1 MFLVFVFLFIFLVF
15 DLELDV
21 GAALG
26 TVHDAG
32 VVGEGAAVL
41 EHIIAHLAH
50 TVRGDAAESGNEDVA
65 LLVL

>member
-1 MFLVFVFLFIFLVF
+1 MFFLGVVF

-41 EHIIAHLAH
+41 EHVGAHLAY
-50 TVRGDAAESGNEDVA
+50 TVRGGATERGNEDVA
-65 LLVL
+65 MLVF